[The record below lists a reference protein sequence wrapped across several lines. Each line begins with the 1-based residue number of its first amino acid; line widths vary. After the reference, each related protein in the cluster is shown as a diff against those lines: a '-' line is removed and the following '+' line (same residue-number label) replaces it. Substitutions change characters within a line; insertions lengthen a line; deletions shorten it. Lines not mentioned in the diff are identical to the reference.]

1 MRFLSVRGRT
11 LALVAVIVPV
21 LAVFIYVALR
31 SGPLAPVAVRTFQ
44 IRSQSVAPSIFGIGT
59 VQSRYTHKIGPVN
72 AGRVKMI
79 TVDVGD
85 TVKAGQVLGQ
95 MDAVDLEDRLR
106 SQESSVGRAKAWV
119 TEAKARQEFALMQQT
134 RYQELFKVKSASEEM
149 LATKRQELR
158 IADAALQAA
167 QQDLTKAQ
175 ADLDGLRTLQD
186 NLLLVSPVNGIV
198 VARDA
203 DTGTT
208 VVAGQPVIEVID
220 PQTLW
225 IHTRF
230 DQMGAAGLAAG
241 LPAEIVLRSRQQQAL
256 SGHVLRMEPIADQI
270 TEETLAKI
278 VFDSIPSP
286 LPPIG
291 EIVEVTVKLPDLPEM
306 PVIPNAAVRNLA
318 GKPIVWK
325 ISSGDLEAVP
335 VTLGASDLSGNMQVL
350 EGLKAGDEIVLYSE
364 KTLTANSR
372 VNVVQQITTGAR

>member
-256 SGHVLRMEPIADQI
+256 LGHVLRMEPIADQI